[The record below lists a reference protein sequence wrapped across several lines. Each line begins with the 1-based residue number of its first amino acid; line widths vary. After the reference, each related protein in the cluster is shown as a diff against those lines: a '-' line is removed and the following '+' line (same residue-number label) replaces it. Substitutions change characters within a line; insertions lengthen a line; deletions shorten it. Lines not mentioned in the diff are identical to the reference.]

1 LKASERVYN
10 LNRAF
15 NIREGFT
22 REHDS
27 VPARCFD
34 ELVPSGPT
42 KGKRLTRQGFERML
56 DRFYEVSGWDRLT
69 GVPTRE
75 KLEELDLRDVADDL
89 KRMGRL

>member
-1 LKASERVYN
+1 
-10 LNRAF
+10 
-15 NIREGFT
+15 
-22 REHDS
+22 
-27 VPARCFD
+27 
-34 ELVPSGPT
+34 
-42 KGKRLTRQGFERML
+42 ML